1 MILLHSV
8 RKAIKSQVLSCQGL
22 WFAVRFSAHRDGKF
36 KLQAEESL
44 GRARPVI
51 RGHCSR
57 NTVPPG
63 MLLLFWLCSN
73 TQFLAVQPKFNCTTA
88 ELQWAA
94 EVPGCC
100 HKTRGMRV
108 QFRGQCSCVWSYWVP
123 GQPSQAL
130 SPSPQISCG
139 AFRCYRVVW
148 MYRWRGALTLL
159 SFQKFH
165 PGECSLHS
173 QPLRISLK
181 QELSWHCHTNHSFNY
196 LKQQHPQSWHNHQ
209 QVAFC
214 LLIPKAFSFSLVLEA
229 LRHHCYHA
237 GVLRPTP
244 GHGEAPG
251 AAQGLGSRCSRECQ
265 EPAPLPALRGRAGW
279 HFVRALAKLPQQRSA
294 KRSLAVLD
302 LTRYF
307 FGPNPS

>member
-1 MILLHSV
+1 M

-57 NTVPPG
+57 NTAPPG

-73 TQFLAVQPKFNCTTA
+73 TQCLAVQPKFNCTRG

-94 EVPGCC
+94 GVPGCC

-108 QFRGQCSCVWSYWVP
+108 QFRGQCSCVWSYWAP

-139 AFRCYRVVW
+139 AFQALHGCLDVQVERGPHPPVLPTVSP
-148 MYRWRGALTLL
+148 RGALPPLTAITRKPEARSLLTLP
-159 SFQKFH
+159 H
-165 PGECSLHS
+165 
-173 QPLRISLK
+173 QPQL
-181 QELSWHCHTNHSFNY
+181 Q
-196 LKQQHPQSWHNHQ
+196 
-209 QVAFC
+209 
-214 LLIPKAFSFSLVLEA
+214 
-229 LRHHCYHA
+229 
-237 GVLRPTP
+237 
-244 GHGEAPG
+244 
-251 AAQGLGSRCSRECQ
+251 
-265 EPAPLPALRGRAGW
+265 
-279 HFVRALAKLPQQRSA
+279 LPQA
-294 KRSLAVLD
+294 ATPTKLA
-302 LTRYF
+302 
-307 FGPNPS
+307 